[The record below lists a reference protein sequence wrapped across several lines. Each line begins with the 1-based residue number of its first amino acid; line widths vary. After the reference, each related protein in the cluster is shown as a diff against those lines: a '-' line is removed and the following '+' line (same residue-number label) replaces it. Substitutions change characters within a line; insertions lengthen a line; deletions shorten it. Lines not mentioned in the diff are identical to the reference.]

1 MTRPSSYYIELS
13 IPDTGRHISFY
24 LNGETE
30 DDVTPER
37 TFISYE
43 DGRPYTYGVEVI
55 VVEETD

>member
-1 MTRPSSYYIELS
+1 MTNYYIEFS

-24 LNGETE
+24 LNGKTQ
-30 DDVTPER
+30 DDVTPKYP
-37 TFISYE
+37 FISYE